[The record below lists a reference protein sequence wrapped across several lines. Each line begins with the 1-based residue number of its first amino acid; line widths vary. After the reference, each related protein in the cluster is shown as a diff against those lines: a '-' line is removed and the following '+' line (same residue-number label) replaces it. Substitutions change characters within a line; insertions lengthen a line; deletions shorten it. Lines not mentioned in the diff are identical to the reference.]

1 MQAKKITTACLPY
14 DVGMNTGRPSTRPRT
29 PFGERLHAA
38 REERGLSQSQIAEQL
53 GISQNAYAC
62 WERNPVALR
71 PEQIAQVA
79 KILNVSV
86 ESLFGENNHQTRR
99 VGPIGKALRVFEQ
112 VSHLPRKRQQRILG
126 VVEDLLSAQQANGHK
141 QAA

>member
-1 MQAKKITTACLPY
+1 MQAKKIMEMCLLY
-14 DVGMNTGRPSTRPRT
+14 VDGMNTGRPSKRLRT
-29 PFGERLHAA
+29 PFGERLHAS
-38 REERGLSQSQIAEQL
+38 REERGFSQAQVAQLL

-79 KILNVSV
+79 KILTVSV
-86 ESLFGENNHQTRR
+86 ETLFGENSNLIRR
-99 VGPIGKALRVFEQ
+99 GGPTGKAQRVFEE
-112 VSHLPRKRQQRILG
+112 VSHLPRKRQQRIIS
-126 VVEDLLSAQQANGHK
+126 VVEDLLAVQRTNGHK